1 MILPE
6 SSRLLIGTISSSRTD
21 ELLRD
26 RGFDLLDEYLYIIN
40 EARLAP
46 GLVVEL
52 ATGTGR
58 AAAVLAR
65 LGFTAMTGDI
75 TAEKRADA
83 IRRVGPAFRD
93 RISMILL
100 NMECL
105 PFRSQSLQSIVC
117 LNTIHELKHP
127 QICLSELQRVTHPDG
142 TLVVGDFNNAGFRVM
157 QEMHTILFGKDHSRG
172 KLPIAELRNL
182 ISNSWSNIQT
192 VETPL
197 NVSFVCRG
205 KTAPSDKKRKKE

>member
-1 MILPE
+1 MNLPE
-6 SSRLLIGTISSSRTD
+6 SSRLLIDTIPSSRTD
-21 ELLRD
+21 ELLRA
-26 RGFDLLDEYLYIIN
+26 RGFDLLAEYLHIIN
-40 EARLAP
+40 EARLTP
-46 GLVVEL
+46 GLIVEL

-83 IRRVGPAFRD
+83 VRRVGPAFRD
-93 RISMILL
+93 RVSMILL

-105 PFRSQSLQSIVC
+105 PFPSQSLHSVVC

-127 QICLSELQRVTHPDG
+127 KICLSELQRVTHPDG
-142 TLVVGDFNNAGFRVM
+142 TFVVGDFNDTGFRVM
-157 QEMHTILFGKDHSRG
+157 QEIHTMLFGRDHSRG
-172 KLPIAELRNL
+172 KLSMTELWDV
-182 ISNSWSNIQT
+182 ISDSWSSIQT
-192 VETPL
+192 IETPL

-205 KTAPSDKKRKKE
+205 KTAPSDKKRNKE